1 MSPAVRPAD
10 GPAPGRAAARRA
22 AAGRRTARPVLADP
36 VVAADQGVELKIELK
51 ATLENTTSET
61 RLRSRKIRAQNAKKD
76 RRIQRILQVRA
87 AYHCTRPLPPNRSV
101 TQITKLREKATLENL
116 TFETCL
122 RTRDGITLRRDAW
135 CLCHTDLDASVP
147 TAPKNNPPDVPPKNR
162 CTKLRQKATLDFATF
177 QSPPRLPTAKLKTTA
192 KACHTRAAEACA
204 DEPRGK
210 A

>member
-1 MSPAVRPAD
+1 MVASVYLLSVSQKVFPFVACRPPRGRTRTPA
-10 GPAPGRAAARRA
+10 G
-22 AAGRRTARPVLADP
+22 TARPVLADP
-36 VVAADQGVELKIELK
+36 VVAADQGVELKTELK

-122 RTRDGITLRRDAW
+122 RTRDGITLRSETPGVIVTLTSMR
-135 CLCHTDLDASVP
+135 LCQQRLKITRL
-147 TAPKNNPPDVPPKNR
+147 TAP
-162 CTKLRQKATLDFATF
+162 QKTDARNFGKRPLLKI
-177 QSPPRLPTAKLKTTA
+177 RLS
-192 KACHTRAAEACA
+192 RR
-204 DEPRGK
+204 D
-210 A
+210 

>member
-10 GPAPGRAAARRA
+10 GPAR
-22 AAGRRTARPVLADP
+22 RRTARPVLADP
-36 VVAADQGVELKIELK
+36 VVAADQGVELKTELK

-116 TFETCL
+116 TFETRL
-122 RTRDGITLRRDAW
+122 RTRDGITLRSETPGVIVTLTSMRLCQQRLKITRLTPQKTDARNCGKRPLLKIRLSRRD
-135 CLCHTDLDASVP
+135 
-147 TAPKNNPPDVPPKNR
+147 
-162 CTKLRQKATLDFATF
+162 
-177 QSPPRLPTAKLKTTA
+177 
-192 KACHTRAAEACA
+192 
-204 DEPRGK
+204 
-210 A
+210 